1 MVHST
6 GNNQF
11 ALKEL
16 SIDQKPDSESE
27 YKRIISSGGRVEP
40 FKDYEGNPLGPARVW
55 MKNENIPGLAMARSF
70 GDYIA
75 SQVGVIADPEV
86 F

>member
-1 MVHST
+1 
-6 GNNQF
+6 
-11 ALKEL
+11 
-16 SIDQKPDSESE
+16 
-27 YKRIISSGGRVEP
+27 
-40 FKDYEGNPLGPARVW
+40 

-86 F
+86 FSFEMDENTKFIVVASDGVWEFLSNE